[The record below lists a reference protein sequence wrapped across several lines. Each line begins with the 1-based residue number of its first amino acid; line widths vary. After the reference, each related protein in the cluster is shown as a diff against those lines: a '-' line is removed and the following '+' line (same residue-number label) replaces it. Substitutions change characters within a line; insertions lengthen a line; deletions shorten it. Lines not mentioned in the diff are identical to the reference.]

1 MTRVRLLN
9 VVMTMSRASAEAGFM
24 ARIVPMVRVRARVV
38 AMVLYRVGAIVM
50 RRG

>member
-9 VVMTMSRASAEAGFM
+9 VVMTRAEAGFM
-24 ARIVPMVRVRARVV
+24 ARIVPLVRVRARVV

-50 RRG
+50 SRG